1 MKALAAWHQFQPR
14 EGATLFNWLYRIMY
28 NEWLTS
34 LRRKLVTY
42 EGDMSVFDTATVD
55 PTQHVSLELKEAL
68 QHPWAGLP
76 LKAAQGYSYESM
88 AADDNIAIGTV
99 KSRIN
104 RGRAKM
110 KEAGL

>member
-1 MKALAAWHQFQPR
+1 LY
-14 EGATLFNWLYRIMY
+14 NWLYRIMY

-55 PTQHVSLELKEAL
+55 PSQHVSLELKEAL
-68 QHPWAGLP
+68 QHPWSGLP

-88 AADDNIAIGTV
+88 AAEDNIAIGTV